1 MILFYFSR
9 LIRIVFIYL
18 NNHNGYLKLFNYTTW
33 LIYYRS
39 LTDDY
44 ETTLLLD
51 DDEDD
56 EDVKSTVNPTK
67 PNTKK
72 FNAGVV
78 KRYIVIYFALA
89 Y

>member
-1 MILFYFSR
+1 M
-9 LIRIVFIYL
+9 
-18 NNHNGYLKLFNYTTW
+18 
-33 LIYYRS
+33 
-39 LTDDY
+39 
-44 ETTLLLD
+44 LLD

-78 KRYIVIYFALA
+78 KRYVILLLITHLRNMCILNPIILFLYKNGVMLSVLFNR
-89 Y
+89 